1 MKDKQQ
7 EGRERQIDFT
17 VTGISNYISHIFFQQ
32 MFQHKTVA
40 ESHGSWKVQ
49 LPLFLFSETI
59 SLGLLV
65 CVIAPNSPTCL
76 PSPCF
81 WMDGLKTPWDAPWEA
96 LREKR
101 VCLLFSTIPAAAF
114 FYLVQ
119 KSILGLTTSHTLF
132 LWEASEQD
140 QE

>member
-7 EGRERQIDFT
+7 EGRGRQIDFT

-59 SLGLLV
+59 SLGLLL
-65 CVIAPNSPTCL
+65 CVMSLPPTAPPASVL
-76 PSPCF
+76 LAF
-81 WMDGLKTPWDAPWEA
+81 GWMA
-96 LREKR
+96 
-101 VCLLFSTIPAAAF
+101 
-114 FYLVQ
+114 
-119 KSILGLTTSHTLF
+119 
-132 LWEASEQD
+132 
-140 QE
+140 